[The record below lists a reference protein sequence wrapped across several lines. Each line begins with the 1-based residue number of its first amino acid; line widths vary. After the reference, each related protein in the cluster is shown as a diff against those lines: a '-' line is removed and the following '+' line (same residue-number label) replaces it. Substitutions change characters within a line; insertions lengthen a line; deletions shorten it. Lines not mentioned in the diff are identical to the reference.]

1 MTARI
6 PHQLPVP
13 HPDVRVPRGMW
24 RRIAQA
30 KVRDCFWL
38 EQSNAALR
46 AEIERLRAALAA
58 RGPR

>member
-13 HPDVRVPRGMW
+13 CPDVRVPRGMW

-30 KVRDCFWL
+30 KIRECWRL
-38 EQSNAALR
+38 
-46 AEIERLRAALAA
+46 AERVERLKEEIAEL
-58 RGPR
+58 RGRR